1 MCQRK
6 FAEMSSRNYLKKRN
20 LTAIPL
26 ILIPEQGQLNA
37 TLVHTTDRYFPCSS
51 VCTLMSAMGCFS
63 PEVIRIS
70 TPLKGRVTWPSMN
83 TPCLPSNST
92 QAAGQSSNTNMMRG
106 LVSKEAVV
114 LQRSGVERNV
124 WFYQQI

>member
-26 ILIPEQGQLNA
+26 ILIPEQGQSNA

-70 TPLKGRVTWPSMN
+70 TPLKGGVTWPSMN